1 MTTPSASPSAG
12 RFGRPSRRA
21 LLAGLAAGAATPLLP
36 LRRAAAQSR
45 ADGAPYR
52 IFMITW
58 RGWEDA
64 SQGFKDYLDRRGL
77 KTELIVRDAGTSR
90 DRVAEI
96 VQEAKASEPDLVYTW
111 GTTTALTAFG
121 KQDEVD
127 PEKHITE
134 IPSVFTIVSDPLG
147 SGIVEAYDAPRANLT
162 GTLYIA
168 PVETQLRTI
177 QAYGAFE
184 SLGAVF
190 NPQESNARLTIAQ
203 IEALAERDG
212 FRLVAE
218 PAALDADG
226 KPDPASI
233 PEKVRA
239 VQERGAQW
247 LYIPPDSFLN
257 VNRDSLTGSATDA
270 GLPSFAGA
278 ENFIRDSHGLLGLV
292 SRYYNVGQFTGYI
305 AEQILAG
312 GRSPAE
318 IPIESLDRFSLLVNM
333 KTAHQLGFYPPMSM
347 LTIAEFVQA

>member
-1 MTTPSASPSAG
+1 MTQ
-12 RFGRPSRRA
+12 PSRLLR
-21 LLAGLAAGAATPLLP
+21 LPTSRRTLLGGLAGGAAGALLP
-36 LRRAAAQSR
+36 GGAKRARAAEP
-45 ADGAPYR
+45 PYR

-64 SQGFKDYLDRRGL
+64 SQGFKDYLDRRGVR
-77 KTELIVRDAGTSR
+77 TELIVRDAGRSR
-90 DRVAEI
+90 ETVAEH
-96 VQEAKASEPDLVYTW
+96 VQEALELQPDLVYTW
-111 GTTTALTAFG
+111 GTTTALTTFG
-121 KQDEVD
+121 KVGEAD
-127 PEKHITE
+127 PATNVTE
-134 IPSVFTIVSDPLG
+134 IPSVFTIVSDPIG
-147 SGIVEAYDAPRANLT
+147 SGLVEAYDQPRQNLT

-184 SLGAVF
+184 ALGAVF
-190 NPQESNARLTIAQ
+190 NPLESNARLTVAQ

-212 FRLVAE
+212 FRVIAE
-218 PAALDADG
+218 PVALDADD
-226 KPDPASI
+226 KPLPESI
-233 PEKVRA
+233 PDKVAA
-239 VQERGAQW
+239 VKEQGAEW

-257 VNRDSLTGSATDA
+257 VNRDLLTGSATEI

-305 AEQILAG
+305 AEQILVE
-312 GRSPAE
+312 GRDPAA

-333 KTAHQLGFYPPMSM
+333 ATAHRLGFYPPMSM